1 MQYNRFIRPAGS
13 HLRRAWFLWASSVHP
28 LCSETRR
35 QPLVSEGSTS
45 KDQAHNLWQAMCKHD
60 VIENIPRGRQ
70 NTNGAISGR
79 FRNIIWK
86 MKKHCESSQIQC
98 GLTLKGRAGT
108 KQYSA
113 LRSIIFTAHTKRI
126 ESAQSRFCVRKLG
139 RTNTPMV
146 SRPTF

>member
-1 MQYNRFIRPAGS
+1 MQELNRYNRFIRPAGS

-113 LRSIIFTAHTKRI
+113 LRSIIFHCPHEANRI
-126 ESAQSRFCVRKLG
+126 
-139 RTNTPMV
+139 RTVAVLRAKT
-146 SRPTF
+146 RPH